1 MLTPAQ
7 VTEHLHAEIPLTRA
21 MQLTV
26 TTWDGTTVNLHAPLA
41 PNQNHADTAFG
52 GSISTAGIMAGFCL
66 LYLLFNDRNISTRIL
81 IQKSATEY
89 LRPIDGDF
97 ASSASAPPP
106 DKLEEFLTTVQRK
119 RRCRIEIASQ
129 VTSRHMLAAT
139 HTGLF
144 VAMLY

>member
-1 MLTPAQ
+1 
-7 VTEHLHAEIPLTRA
+7 

-26 TTWDGTTVNLHAPLA
+26 TAWDGATVALHAPLA

-66 LYLLFNDRNISTRIL
+66 LHLLFNDRGISTRVL
-81 IQKSATEY
+81 IQKSSTEF
-89 LRPIDGDF
+89 LRPIDADLIST
-97 ASSASAPPP
+97 ATLPAPE
-106 DKLEEFLTTVQRK
+106 KLEEFLATIRRK
-119 RRCRIEIASQ
+119 RRCRIELPSEVRSNHA
-129 VTSRHMLAAT
+129 LCAT